1 MNKRLKSLLAS
12 GTAATLIT
20 AGAAMWTP
28 SSAAPLPAVSAIFAQ
43 ASLADAQALL
53 QDALSRL
60 EQAKSEG
67 GDVAAAQAEVDAA
80 KAAVATFKDAEAQAA
95 AEAEA
100 KAAADAEASAKAA
113 ADEAAAADAD
123 AAAKQAE
130 ADAAAK
136 AAADEAAAAEAQKA
150 SEAEAA
156 AKAAAD
162 ADAAAKQAEADAAAK
177 AAADEAAAKAAAEP
191 APAAPAAEP
200 TPVAPAAEPAP
211 AEPAPAEAP
220 APAAE
225 PAPAE
230 PAPAEAPAP
239 AAEPAPAAP
248 ATAADPAA
256 PAVDP
261 AAPAVDPAAT
271 PAPDPVT
278 EKLPEPLPENAA
290 PVLDSAKETP
300 VAPVAGE
307 QPAPVVAEP
316 ATPPPPPPATD
327 AAAQEAIKPV
337 VVESATIEVGE
348 RVTALPVPE
357 APRDVEVVKVID
369 NRTIINVDNVFI
381 IESPDA
387 PRLTQKDDEVFIERL
402 PRGRTRET
410 IVRENGVQVVT
421 IRNRYGDIIQ
431 RSRILPDRREVI
443 LAYSPEYDREDEVIF
458 RDPGLDLPP
467 LRLNIPVR
475 DYILSVSVFDN
486 QPDEFNEEEVYYD
499 FLEKPPVE
507 RVERT
512 YSVNEVKR
520 SARVRDMV
528 RRIDLDTITFGFG
541 TADIKE
547 DQIEK
552 LESVANAMLKL
563 LEKNP
568 AETFLIEGH
577 TDAVGTDIANLT
589 LSDKRAE
596 SIANA
601 LSNAFGVPPENLSTQ
616 GYGERYLKVNTTK
629 PEELNRRVAIRR
641 ITSLVAP
648 VAMKK

>member
-1 MNKRLKSLLAS
+1 M
-12 GTAATLIT
+12 
-20 AGAAMWTP
+20 
-28 SSAAPLPAVSAIFAQ
+28 
-43 ASLADAQALL
+43 
-53 QDALSRL
+53 
-60 EQAKSEG
+60 
-67 GDVAAAQAEVDAA
+67 
-80 KAAVATFKDAEAQAA
+80 
-95 AEAEA
+95 
-100 KAAADAEASAKAA
+100 
-113 ADEAAAADAD
+113 
-123 AAAKQAE
+123 
-130 ADAAAK
+130 
-136 AAADEAAAAEAQKA
+136 
-150 SEAEAA
+150 
-156 AKAAAD
+156 
-162 ADAAAKQAEADAAAK
+162 
-177 AAADEAAAKAAAEP
+177 
-191 APAAPAAEP
+191 
-200 TPVAPAAEPAP
+200 
-211 AEPAPAEAP
+211 
-220 APAAE
+220 
-225 PAPAE
+225 
-230 PAPAEAPAP
+230 
-239 AAEPAPAAP
+239 
-248 ATAADPAA
+248 
-256 PAVDP
+256 
-261 AAPAVDPAAT
+261 
-271 PAPDPVT
+271 T